1 MMMRAGVL
9 FFALLAAMP
18 VHADCRE
25 DLARLTFVEGEARFR
40 VEIADDERER
50 AQGLMG
56 RRDLATGAGMLFIY
70 DSPRP
75 VSFWMRNTPLP
86 LDMVFIDE
94 TGTVVGVHENAVPF
108 DETPIPSGAPVLM
121 VLEIRGGLARR
132 IGITEGAH
140 LVHPRL
146 DPALAAVPCE

>member
-1 MMMRAGVL
+1 MRVAALVLGLLVAGP
-9 FFALLAAMP
+9 ALSE
-18 VHADCRE
+18 CRE
-25 DLARLTFVEGEARFR
+25 DLARLQHAGGEARFTI
-40 VEIADDERER
+40 EIADDEGER

-56 RRDLATGAGMLFIY
+56 RRDLSNGAGMLFIY

-86 LDMVFIDE
+86 LDMIFIDQ
-94 TGTVVGVHENAVPF
+94 TGTVVSVHENAQPF

-132 IGITEGAH
+132 IGISAGAH
-140 LVHPRL
+140 LIHPRL
-146 DPALAAVPCE
+146 DPALAAVRCE